1 MKTNDVLKGLGVV
14 GAALAAWYLLEP
26 KKGTQRRR
34 RIATMGRDV
43 YEGAGQELGRLGSEI
58 GRLGEDVGRGFS
70 SIVDRVGE
78 MTGMSSGRSSSRS
91 GSRRSSS
98 RSGGQ
103 GGGQRRSGN
112 GGRRRTSHATA
123 NGEASTQSA

>member
-26 KKGTQRRR
+26 KKGTQRRQK
-34 RIATMGRDV
+34 IATMGRDV

-58 GRLGEDVGRGFS
+58 GRLSDDVSRGFT

-78 MTGMSSGRSSSRS
+78 MTGLSSGRSTAEA
-91 GSRRSSS
+91 SSS
-98 RSGGQ
+98 EGGK
-103 GGGQRRSGN
+103 RRT
-112 GGRRRTSHATA
+112 GGRRRSTSRSRATA
-123 NGEASTQSA
+123 NGEASQHA